1 MNERK
6 RKLGEERSSIRELFE
21 YGKLRAKE
29 IGRENVF
36 DFSIGNPSAPTPDC
50 VKEEIVRLL
59 NETPSAQLHGYTSA
73 QGDPAVREAISQ
85 YLRKEFGAQ
94 ISANHIYMSCGA
106 AASLTVCFNAILTG
120 GEEVIV
126 LAPFFPEYRVFIE
139 GAHGVVKEVLTD
151 KNFRIDLAALDK
163 VITRNTAAL
172 VLNSPNNPTGVVYSE
187 EEIKGLAALLKN
199 KSEEFGRP
207 VYLVSDEPYREL
219 TYGAKVPFPANYY
232 DNTIVCY
239 SFSKC
244 LTLAGERIGYLAVN
258 DGAQDADALF
268 AAFAGAGRDLGFVC
282 APALFQQVVKKC
294 LGVTS
299 DRSVYE
305 RNRALLYGA
314 LTDMGY
320 VAIEPEGAFY
330 LFVKSLEPDAK
341 AFCERAKKYELLL
354 VPSDS
359 FGVKG
364 YVRVSYCVPTQM
376 IQRSLPAFE
385 KLAKEYLG

>member
-6 RKLGEERSSIRELFE
+6 RKLGAERSSIRELFE
-21 YGKLRAKE
+21 YGKQRAQE
-29 IGRENVF
+29 IGAENVF
-36 DFSIGNPSAPTPDC
+36 DFSIGNPSAPAPEC
-50 VKEEIVRLL
+50 VQEEIIRLL
-59 NETPSAQLHGYTSA
+59 NEVPSAQLHGYTSA
-73 QGDPAVREAISQ
+73 PGDPQVREAIAT
-85 YLRKEFGAQ
+85 YLKKEFGAN
-94 ISANHIYMSCGA
+94 ISAGHIYMSCGA
-106 AASLTVCFNAILTG
+106 AASLTVALNALLSG

-126 LAPFFPEYRVFIE
+126 LAPYFPEYRVFIE

-151 KNFRIDLAALDK
+151 KDFRLDLNALEAA
-163 VITRNTAAL
+163 VTENTAA
-172 VLNSPNNPTGVVYSE
+172 VIINSPNNPTGVVYSE
-187 EEIKGLAALLKN
+187 EEIKGLASLLKR
-199 KSEEFGRP
+199 KSEAFKKP
-207 VYLVSDEPYREL
+207 IYLISDEPYREL
-219 TYGAKVPFPANYY
+219 VYGVTVPFPANYY
-232 DNTIVCY
+232 DNTVVCY

-258 DGAQDADALF
+258 DRAEDADALF

-282 APALFQQVVKKC
+282 APALFQRVIAKC
-294 LGVTS
+294 LGMTS
-299 DRSVYE
+299 DRGVYE

-314 LTDMGY
+314 LSGMGY
-320 VAIEPEGAFY
+320 TAASPDGAFY

-364 YVRVSYCVPTQM
+364 YVRISYCVPTER
-376 IQRSLPAFE
+376 IEKALPAFE